1 MRKSMLLLVLVAL
14 GVTAQSLLASGPPPP
29 GGNAPD
35 GGTTAALLTM
45 GVGGLMWARR
55 FFRR

>member
-1 MRKSMLLLVLVAL
+1 MLLLVLVAL
-14 GVTAQSLLASGPPPP
+14 GVTAQSLLANGGPPPP

-35 GGTTAALLTM
+35 GGTTAAMLTV

>member
-1 MRKSMLLLVLVAL
+1 MLLLVLVAL